1 MKKIAIPVTG
11 NGLIDNHFGHCEYY
25 NVYTVSENNEV
36 AAIET
41 IKSVQGCGCKS
52 GIADDLANLGVG
64 VMLAGGIGNGAIN
77 KLNNAGITVI
87 RGCTGSP
94 EQIVKQY
101 LAGLLLDSGES
112 CEHHHH
118 HEDGHTCN
126 H

>member
-1 MKKIAIPVTG
+1 
-11 NGLIDNHFGHCEYY
+11 
-25 NVYTVSENNEV
+25 
-36 AAIET
+36 
-41 IKSVQGCGCKS
+41 
-52 GIADDLANLGVG
+52 
-64 VMLAGGIGNGAIN
+64 MLAGGIGNGAIN